1 MSRAT
6 QTALIQD
13 DRTVYEA
20 AAGTAVGLSGVTFAV
35 GLAALLGP
43 CGDRRPVAGLE
54 LSVVFGALLLALR
67 TSVAGFGAAS
77 RFRYVDA
84 APQPSAGIVAAA
96 AFTGIWFIV
105 GAIVSGAVGLGTGG
119 RLGVGIVLGGSRSR
133 RPRSLAKISD
143 RRCPQGRRRPLWA
156 LAHHRRRRPR
166 MEAGARRVQCDAVRR
181 HRRSSGRVVRLAGE
195 RLERREA
202 YGGFGARGRNV
213 GAYVLI
219 YLVVCS
225 ILAVL
230 IGLVAFVTV
239 KGAPRAVQRV
249 RSRGATLVSWP
260 FLTNG
265 AGLLADIAGVFPALV
280 GTVWLV
286 IGAVLFAVPTGVGAA
301 VSSANTP
308 NRAGSREPSKWR
320 LTASGARRASCS
332 GCSAPPS

>member
-35 GLAALLGP
+35 LAALLGLVAI
-43 CGDRRPVAGLE
+43 DAPVAGLE
-54 LSVVFGALLLALR
+54 LSVVFGALLLALG

-77 RFRYVDA
+77 RFGYVDA

-119 RLGVGIVLGGSRSR
+119 RLGVGIVLGDRVRDDRAPSR
-133 RPRSLAKISD
+133 RYRID
-143 RRCPQGRRRPLWA
+143 
-156 LAHHRRRRPR
+156 
-166 MEAGARRVQCDAVRR
+166 GARRAVAGLCGL
-181 HRRSSGRVVRLAGE
+181 SLITGVVGPGWKQVLVGYNATLFGDTVVPLVVLFASLVSGWSAAK
-195 RLERREA
+195 A

-239 KGAPRAVQRV
+239 KGLP
-249 RSRGATLVSWP
+249 GL
-260 FLTNG
+260 FNG
-265 AGLLADIAGVFPALV
+265 F
-280 GTVWLV
+280 
-286 IGAVLFAVPTGVGAA
+286 GVGAQL
-301 VSSANTP
+301 SSAG
-308 NRAGSREPSKWR
+308 RS
-320 LTASGARRASCS
+320 
-332 GCSAPPS
+332 

>member
-35 GLAALLGP
+35 GLAALLGLVAI
-43 CGDRRPVAGLE
+43 DAPVAGLE
-54 LSVVFGALLLALR
+54 LSVVFGALLLALG

-77 RFRYVDA
+77 RFGYVDA

-143 RRCPQGRRRPLWA
+143 RRCPQAVAGLCGLSLITGVVGPGWKQVLVGYNATLFGDTVVPLVVLFA
-156 LAHHRRRRPR
+156 SL
-166 MEAGARRVQCDAVRR
+166 V
-181 HRRSSGRVVRLAGE
+181 SGWSAAK
-195 RLERREA
+195 A

-239 KGAPRAVQRV
+239 KGLP
-249 RSRGATLVSWP
+249 GL
-260 FLTNG
+260 FNG
-265 AGLLADIAGVFPALV
+265 F
-280 GTVWLV
+280 
-286 IGAVLFAVPTGVGAA
+286 GVG
-301 VSSANTP
+301 VQLSSAG
-308 NRAGSREPSKWR
+308 RS
-320 LTASGARRASCS
+320 
-332 GCSAPPS
+332 

>member
-35 GLAALLGP
+35 GLAAALLGLVAI
-43 CGDRRPVAGLE
+43 DAPVAGLE
-54 LSVVFGALLLALR
+54 LSVVFGALLLALG

-77 RFRYVDA
+77 RFGYVDA

-119 RLGVGIVLGGSRSR
+119 RLGVGIVLGDRVRDDRAPSR
-133 RPRSLAKISD
+133 RYRIDGA
-143 RRCPQGRRRPLWA
+143 
-156 LAHHRRRRPR
+156 
-166 MEAGARRVQCDAVRR
+166 AGAVAGLCGLSLITGVVGPGWKQVLVGYNATLFGDTVVPLVVLFASLV
-181 HRRSSGRVVRLAGE
+181 SGWSAAK
-195 RLERREA
+195 A

-239 KGAPRAVQRV
+239 KGLPGCSTGSESGVQ
-249 RSRGATLVSWP
+249 L
-260 FLTNG
+260 
-265 AGLLADIAGVFPALV
+265 
-280 GTVWLV
+280 
-286 IGAVLFAVPTGVGAA
+286 
-301 VSSANTP
+301 SSAG
-308 NRAGSREPSKWR
+308 RS
-320 LTASGARRASCS
+320 
-332 GCSAPPS
+332 